1 MKYCTFNV
9 LFTFQLVI
17 AMGILLESIFTEIL
31 IFVVSIGWL
40 FYWYVTKNYD
50 YWKKRGIPY
59 KKPEFPFGSLKDIIL
74 TRTYSGKGHDQIYK
88 EFPNER
94 FYGIIEFRSPVLVIK
109 DPELVKKVMVKDF
122 QFFVDR
128 PIFMG
133 NPKEYMLL
141 HLLNLTGQEWKDMR
155 AKLTPTFSSGKM
167 KLMFELME
175 RSSEKLKEKL
185 ENDSIDGK
193 TIDAKNI
200 LSRFTMEIIA
210 SCAFGLETNSINE
223 KNTEF
228 YEMFGGIVKTSVFR
242 YIRRT
247 IFLVFPSLI
256 KIFKVNLIRE
266 ELRSFVTNIVKDTI
280 DYRQKNNVKRNDFLD
295 LMINIRQNKHDT
307 EENGHS
313 VPDAKN
319 NSPGKSI
326 FMSIKLSNNYIILVI
341 MYEICEMF

>member
-1 MKYCTFNV
+1 
-9 LFTFQLVI
+9 
-17 AMGILLESIFTEIL
+17 MGILLESVFTEIL

-40 FYWYVTKNYD
+40 FYLYVTKNYN
-50 YWKKRGIPY
+50 YWKKRGVPY
-59 KKPEFPFGSLKDIIL
+59 KKPEFPFGSLKEIIL
-74 TRTYSGKGHDQIYK
+74 TRTYIGKGHDQIYK

-94 FYGIIEFRSPVLVIK
+94 FYGIIEFRSPVLVVK

-122 QFFVDR
+122 QYFVDR

-133 NPKEYMLL
+133 NPKEYMML

-175 RSSEKLKEKL
+175 RLSEKLKEKL
-185 ENDSIDGK
+185 ENESIDGQ

-210 SCAFGLETNSINE
+210 SCAFGIETNSLNE

-228 YEMFGGIVKTSVFR
+228 YEMFGGIVKASVFR
-242 YIRRT
+242 YIRRMV
-247 IFLVFPSLI
+247 FLIFPSLI

-266 ELRSFVTNIVKDTI
+266 ELRLFVTNIVKDTI

-295 LMINIRQNKHDT
+295 LMMNIRQHKHDN

-313 VPDAKN
+313 VPDTKN
-319 NSPGKSI
+319 NSAGKSL
-326 FMSIKLSNNYIILVI
+326 FMSIK
-341 MYEICEMF
+341 